1 MAAGNGI
8 VGENHGRATMPV
20 HPFNSAFID
29 ELRASCGSFPRTA
42 VPEPETMRR
51 AAVGI
56 VVLPMANGEGEAGF
70 ILTLRTAKLRA
81 HSGQFALPGG
91 RLDEGETAVDAVLR
105 EIGEELGLYLEE
117 KDVVG
122 VLDDYPTRSGYV
134 ITPVVLVVH
143 GNPPILPNPEEV
155 AQVHHIR
162 LSEITGEGA
171 AQFVAI
177 RESDRPVIRFP
188 LLGVFIHAPAAAIF
202 YQFAELLGGRI
213 TRVSH
218 LEQPVFAWR

>member
-1 MAAGNGI
+1 
-8 VGENHGRATMPV
+8 
-20 HPFNSAFID
+20 
-29 ELRASCGSFPRTA
+29 
-42 VPEPETMRR
+42 MRR

-56 VVLPMANGEGEAGF
+56 LVLPMADGSGEAGF

-91 RLDEGETAVDAVLR
+91 RLDDGETAVDAVLR
-105 EIGEELGLYLEE
+105 EIREELGLDLQQ
-117 KDVVG
+117 KDVMG
-122 VLDDYPTRSGYV
+122 VLDDYPTRSGYA
-134 ITPVVLVVH
+134 ITPVVLMID

-162 LSEITGEGA
+162 LSEITGESA
-171 AQFVAI
+171 VQFVAI

-202 YQFAELLGGRI
+202 YQFAELLSGRV
-213 TRVSH
+213 TRVSE